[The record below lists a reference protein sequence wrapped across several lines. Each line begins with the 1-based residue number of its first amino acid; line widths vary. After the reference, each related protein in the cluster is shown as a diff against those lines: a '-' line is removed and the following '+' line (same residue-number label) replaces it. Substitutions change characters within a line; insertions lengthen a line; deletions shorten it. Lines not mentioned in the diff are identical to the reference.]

1 MAQMDIRKREQRQ
14 RLVDTF
20 INAIFLYD
28 DKLVITFNYQNGT
41 KTISKE
47 DWLRSDLSGHLRPL
61 NLVNTNKKTAFIH
74 RIKAVFLCI
83 LRYVIDFRQFK
94 KCG

>member
-1 MAQMDIRKREQRQ
+1 MIALQINHKLTHEQLEYWFEHMGQMDIRKREQRQ

-61 NLVNTNKKTAFIH
+61 NLVNTNKKTALI
-74 RIKAVFLCI
+74 
-83 LRYVIDFRQFK
+83 
-94 KCG
+94 G